1 MQHFLSALRRSC
13 GIMTPADS
21 SLETMDVL
29 PSVLSGADSLLHRTS
44 YSYLEVL
51 KLLANNTSDTWAEAQ
66 KKPLCA
72 VEEMNEYS
80 GPSCTGIVGNVR
92 P

>member
-1 MQHFLSALRRSC
+1 
-13 GIMTPADS
+13 MTPADS

-29 PSVLSGADSLLHRTS
+29 LSVLSDSLLHRTS

-66 KKPLCA
+66 KKTLCA